1 MKSKTAVKRLIW
13 LLVFL
18 SLSQIYAILPEEAS
32 SEYVQVLNGKWKFK
46 LFANNDYL
54 KSLPFQTMDF
64 DDRAWSEI
72 NVPANWELEGFA
84 EPQYGTPVDSVVG
97 VYRRRFTIPENWIG
111 RHVIFYS
118 EGIAFGY
125 ELWINGHRVGS
136 FESAF
141 QRAEFDITEHVSYDK
156 KNLIAIRVYRDH
168 DQMVF
173 DCTDDWAL
181 SGIFRDVYLYAAP
194 YAHVE
199 DLTIGTLIN
208 HGAAAAI
215 IKGKLTV
222 NHFIEKELKIKKLSA
237 SIRLSFE
244 SKQLY
249 QQRLPV
255 LWRNNKY
262 LPDPLVFEIP
272 VEAARLWNAETPYLY
287 DLQIVLYDEEKPL
300 HSLQRRIGI
309 REVRIAEGVLQIND
323 RPVKLAGVCQL
334 EIHPQV
340 GRALREE
347 HWLEDLELM
356 KRANI
361 NAVRSAHWP
370 PHPRFLELCDTYG
383 LYVIDEVPFDFG
395 DERLQD
401 AKSLAALLGRAQ
413 NTIDRDKNHASV
425 IIWGIGNEHPSTRYV
440 NKTAQFVKALDA
452 SRPILYPHNNFN
464 SNRILSGIPA
474 WIDIYAPHYLTEEE
488 IVELGEEATLDKPVL
503 LTEYNH
509 ALDVA
514 FEGLG
519 EKWEAIERS
528 DKLAGGMIWVWSDQG
543 LYRQVNGREVIDSY
557 ADVNALSF
565 RSSALSGDRWVDGN
579 TILDSHGQYGSDGI
593 VYADREAQTDYW
605 QTRKIYSPVK
615 ILEKEVRAGE
625 GGVSLT
631 CLNRY
636 DFINL
641 DQVLLRW
648 EYRVNQSRVQA
659 GEERVSI
666 AAHGQGKIF
675 FPVKKFKREGEHLLR
690 IEATDHHG
698 RRIYEHVVELLGEG
712 GRKDYGRWLGGGGSG
727 AMVRSE
733 VDSLL
738 PIPGEIAIGK
748 EGTLTVRADGLLSLH
763 WSGGMG
769 MTGPYVRVGRK
780 VTMAER
786 RNLGNQLWTGPLLTS
801 YRLIRKGGEECKGG
815 MRLYLEYVFDR
826 LQGSKEEIG
835 LKVWILVKEEGRL
848 AVEYELAPRGCTGY
862 VQELGIGFKMSNG
875 MGKVEWIG
883 EGPYA
888 SYPGKSE
895 LSERGIWSLERGDR
909 YFAGNRMHVDVVV
922 LRDERGNGLG
932 LIGRDENVSWEEA
945 GESALLWSHNLK
957 VAGMGTKFYPSR
969 QLVALKEIETISGK
983 FSLFLLKAGKHPPIL
998 QQMFQ

>member
-1 MKSKTAVKRLIW
+1 MIRVGKNISRFMVVSALVLI
-13 LLVFL
+13 
-18 SLSQIYAILPEEAS
+18 SSSAAILPEDPP
-32 SEYVQVLNGKWKFK
+32 SEFVQSLNGRWKFK
-46 LFANNDYL
+46 LFANDDDL
-54 KSLPFQTMDF
+54 KGIPFQTMDF
-64 DDRAWSEI
+64 DDRTWSEI
-72 NVPANWELEGFA
+72 HVPGNWEVEGFA
-84 EPQYGTPVDSVVG
+84 EPQYETPADSVVG
-97 VYRRRFTIPENWIG
+97 IYRRTFTLPPAWRS
-111 RHVIFYS
+111 RHVLFYS

-125 ELWINGHRVGS
+125 ELWINGHRLGS
-136 FESAF
+136 FENAF
-141 QRAEFDITEHVSYDK
+141 LRAEFDITDHIHYDR
-156 KNLIAIRVYRDH
+156 NNVIAFRVYRDH
-168 DQMVF
+168 FQMVF
-173 DCTDDWAL
+173 DCSDDWAL

-194 YAHVE
+194 QAHVE
-199 DLTIGTLIN
+199 ELTITTQIDKASSSASVNGM
-208 HGAAAAI
+208 
-215 IKGKLTV
+215 LTI
-222 NHFIEKELKIKKLSA
+222 NHFIEKALTLKTLVVE
-237 SIRLSFE
+237 IRLSFRGE
-244 SKQLY
+244 TLY
-249 QQRLPV
+249 HELLPIP
-255 LWRNNKY
+255 WRNIKY
-262 LPDPLVFEIP
+262 LPDPFTFHIQLVEP
-272 VEAARLWNAETPYLY
+272 YLWNAETPNLY
-287 DLQIVLYDEEKPL
+287 DLQIVLKEGGQV
-300 HSLQRRIGI
+300 LQTIRRRVGI
-309 REVRIAEGVLQIND
+309 RTVNVDGEVLKLNH
-323 RPVKLAGVCQL
+323 RPIKLRGVCRL
-334 EIHPQV
+334 EIHPAV
-340 GRALREE
+340 GRALREQ
-347 HWLEDLELM
+347 HWLQDIKLM
-356 KRANI
+356 KEANI
-361 NAVRSAHWP
+361 NAVRTALGP
-370 PHPRFLELCDTYG
+370 PHPRFLELCDEFG
-383 LYVIDEVPFDFG
+383 LYVIDEVPFDVG

-401 AKSLAALLGRAQ
+401 PLSLGALLARAQ
-413 NTIDRDKNHASV
+413 NTIDRDKNHTSV
-425 IIWGIGNEHPSTRYV
+425 IIWSIGNENPSARHVT
-440 NKTAQFVKALDA
+440 KTAQFVKLMD
-452 SRPILYPHNNFN
+452 STRLILYPDVGRL
-464 SNRILSGIPA
+464 RILSGIPTFLDF
-474 WIDIYAPHYLTEEE
+474 WAPHYISENE
-488 IVELGEEATLDKPVL
+488 IKELGEDASLDKPVL

-826 LQGSKEEIG
+826 LQDSKEEIG

-957 VAGMGTKFYPSR
+957 VAGMGTKGSLPRS
-969 QLVALKEIETISGK
+969 LVPMQQIDKLTGHFWLLMVKK
-983 FSLFLLKAGKHPPIL
+983 SLIDLINKQG
-998 QQMFQ
+998 